1 MNKTLFAIFATTFL
15 FTGCASVPV
24 ANQELTASAKQFKQP
39 EQGKSG
45 LYIYRTGGFGGALKK
60 DIKINGN
67 CIGETASNVFFYEEV
82 SGDQEY
88 TISTESE
95 FSPNDLKL
103 QAKSGENYFIK
114 QYMRPGLVVAGAG
127 LKLVDNAEGQKAIQ
141 KLKLAEKGTCSK

>member
-1 MNKTLFAIFATTFL
+1 MNKTLFAIFTAAFL
-15 FTGCASVPV
+15 LTGCASVPI
-24 ANQELTASAKQFKQP
+24 ANQELTASAKQFKQA

-67 CIGETASNVFFYEEV
+67 CIGETAPNVFFHEEV
-82 SGDQEY
+82 PGDQEY

-141 KLKLAEKGTCSK
+141 KLNLAEKGKCSK

>member
-1 MNKTLFAIFATTFL
+1 MNKTLFAIFTTAFL

-39 EQGKSG
+39 DQGKSG
-45 LYIYRTGGFGGALKK
+45 LYIYRTGGLGAALKK

-67 CIGETASNVFFYEEV
+67 CIGETAPNVFFHEEV
-82 SGDQEY
+82 RGDQEY
-88 TISTESE
+88 IISTESE

-141 KLKLAEKGTCSK
+141 KLKLAEKGACSK